1 MARQQCS
8 ATRALASRAQR
19 FVVLALFVAVSLLSS
34 AGPLLHG
41 TGDQSGSLGCTSAH
55 HCALP
60 DLPEEPHNPHP
71 LLSAVHRLDHLRRN
85 APASQLLT
93 VADTAMVSVAT
104 DVQWRRAPAC
114 VRLVARWQ
122 VRTRPGRGPPTT

>member
-19 FVVLALFVAVSLLSS
+19 CVVLALFVAVSLLSS

-41 TGDQSGSLGCTSAH
+41 SGGSNDSLACTSAH
-55 HCALP
+55 HCVLP
-60 DLPEEPHNPHP
+60 DPPEEPHNPHP

-85 APASQLLT
+85 APASQPLT
-93 VADTAMVSVAT
+93 VADRAIASVAT
-104 DVQWRRAPAC
+104 DVQWRRAPAG
-114 VRLVARWQ
+114 VRLAARWQ